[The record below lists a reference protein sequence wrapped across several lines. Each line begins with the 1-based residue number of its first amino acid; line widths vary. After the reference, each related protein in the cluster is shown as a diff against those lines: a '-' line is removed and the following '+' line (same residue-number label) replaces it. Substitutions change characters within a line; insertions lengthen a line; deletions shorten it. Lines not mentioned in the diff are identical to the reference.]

1 MEGGVLGECSNNSII
16 LIVQTRPEALDHPRL
31 SWQPDS
37 WVPALDLVLDG
48 LDMLSSLHLLC

>member
-1 MEGGVLGECSNNSII
+1 MEGGVLGECSNNTII
-16 LIVQTRPEALDHPRL
+16 LIVQTRSEALNHPKL

-48 LDMLSSLHLLC
+48 LGMLSSLHLLC

>member
-16 LIVQTRPEALDHPRL
+16 LIVQTRSEALDHPRL